1 LRKTDQDDTR
11 ELLNY
16 LGEYGVFLV
25 PVGNVEGSLKKLQVN
40 KTETEWLID
49 IFSKMGTNEYA
60 IDYVR
65 PTKGDVW
72 DFIDRMCY

>member
-1 LRKTDQDDTR
+1 M
-11 ELLNY
+11 
-16 LGEYGVFLV
+16 V